1 MGEVRSAQS
10 AASARLTLPFV
21 GGSEMAARMAEF
33 DWADSPLGPVSG
45 WSSSL
50 RTAVGICLSSRYPMV
65 IWWGADLVLLYNDAW
80 IPILG
85 PEKHPAL
92 GLPGRQVWPE
102 MWHIIGSELHS
113 VLQTGEATFSDDQ
126 LLPARR
132 FGYLEEAYFTYS
144 YSAVHDETGAVGG
157 AFTAVTETTP
167 RVLSERR
174 LRSLRTL
181 SEATARAASGRDA
194 TLDTVA
200 AAGLAALA
208 DNRADVPFAAVYAR
222 RPGEFTASL
231 VASMGLAQ
239 PSALP
244 SPVAEPTAPWWH
256 QGASAMRSQAL
267 LPQWAGAVLPGSNPV
282 GDAPPATT
290 VMLSIQPGD
299 DDIAGIVLVA
309 GVTPYRQLDE
319 EFSGYLGLVAAQL
332 SRAVGDARVATA
344 ERQAR
349 QREATASRFAAVLAR
364 SSTPTELLAA
374 AASHIGAAFP
384 GAAIRIA
391 QWDAN
396 IKPVAVLAFPPAVHG
411 ADPSEELAAAL
422 EIARNRSA
430 TSVLTVNTDQAT
442 TVLAAPLGAHAA
454 IAMELPV
461 NSARSE
467 DRDLFG
473 LLSSHLGQALVI
485 VREFEQHRAAAIT
498 LQDAILGPTEL
509 PHGFAV
515 RYTPAVEP
523 FEVGGDWYDLV
534 PLDGDC
540 IGIVVGDCVGRGLP
554 AAAAM
559 GQLRSAAQALLL
571 RTGDPAQ
578 TLDSLDRFARR
589 VPAAVGTTVFCA
601 VIDQAAST
609 IRYSSAGHPPPIVV
623 GPGTVRSRLER
634 APGLPLAVAEPQ
646 PRPEAVAGLA
656 AGATLLLYTDGLI
669 ERRHE
674 SLTDGIER
682 AAAVLADCAEM
693 HPEEVADQL
702 MTALAPHTGYDDDV
716 AVLLYRHRPEPL
728 RVRVTA
734 EPAALATVRTRL
746 RRWLPAAGV
755 DPGTAANILL
765 TVGEAASNAT
775 EHAGAGV
782 RHRVVLTVSA
792 SVDNEGLQLS
802 VSDNGCW
809 KPPPESPGN
818 RGHGLRVIEAL
829 LDQVHLTTTEHGTTV
844 DMLKELR

>member
-1 MGEVRSAQS
+1 MGEARSAES
-10 AASARLTLPFV
+10 AAAARLTPPFV
-21 GGSEMAARMAEF
+21 GSSEMAARMAAF

-45 WSSSL
+45 WSPSL

-65 IWWGADLVLLYNDAW
+65 IWWGAELVLLYNDAW
-80 IPILG
+80 VPILG

-102 MWHIIGSELHS
+102 MWHITGSQLHS
-113 VLQTGEATFSDDQ
+113 VLQTGEATFSDNQ

-144 YSAVHDETGAVGG
+144 YSAVHEETGAVGG

-174 LRSLRTL
+174 LRSLKTL
-181 SEATARAASGRDA
+181 SEATALAAIRADA

-200 AAGLAALA
+200 AAGLAALG

-222 RPGEFTASL
+222 RPGESTARL
-231 VASMGLAQ
+231 VGSMGLTE
-239 PSALP
+239 PSTLP
-244 SPVAEPTAPWWH
+244 SPVAEPTAPWWRP
-256 QGASAMRSQAL
+256 GASVMRSQAL
-267 LPQWAGAVLPGSNPV
+267 LPQWADAVLPGANPV
-282 GDAPPATT
+282 GDAPPATA
-290 VMLSIQPGD
+290 VILSIQPGD
-299 DDIAGIVLVA
+299 DVAGLVLVA

-319 EFSGYLGLVAAQL
+319 EFSDYLSLVAAQL
-332 SRAVGDARVATA
+332 SRAVGDARVVTA
-344 ERQAR
+344 DREAR
-349 QREATASRFAAVLAR
+349 QRDATLSRFAAVLAR

-374 AASHIGAAFP
+374 AASHIGGAFP
-384 GAAIRIA
+384 GAKVRIA
-391 QWDAN
+391 QWDAHAGQ
-396 IKPVAVLAFPPAVHG
+396 PAVLAFPPTVDGDDA
-411 ADPSEELAAAL
+411 AEEVTAAL
-422 EIARNRSA
+422 EVVRNRPA
-430 TSVLTVNTDQAT
+430 TSVLTVNTDQGT

-454 IAMELPV
+454 VAMELPV
-461 NSARSE
+461 SFSRSE

-473 LLSSHLGQALVI
+473 LLGSHLRQALVI
-485 VREFEQHRAAAIT
+485 AREFEQHRAAAIT

-601 VIDQAAST
+601 VVDQAAST

-623 GPGTVRSRLER
+623 GPGMSRTRLER
-634 APGLPLAVAEPQ
+634 APGLPLAVADPQ

-674 SLTDGIER
+674 SLTEGIER
-682 AAAVLADCAEM
+682 AAAVLASCAEM

-702 MTALAPHTGYDDDV
+702 MTALAPPTGYDDDV

-728 RVRVTA
+728 SVQVAA
-734 EPAALATVRTRL
+734 EPAALATVRTEL

-755 DPGTAANILL
+755 DAGTAANILL

-775 EHAGAGV
+775 EHAPTGV

-792 SVDNEGLQLS
+792 SVDHEGLQLS

-809 KPPPESPGN
+809 KPPPEAPGN
-818 RGHGLRVIEAL
+818 RGHGLRIIEAL

>member
-1 MGEVRSAQS
+1 MGEARSAES

-21 GGSEMAARMAEF
+21 GGSEMAARMAAF

-45 WSSSL
+45 WPPSL

-65 IWWGADLVLLYNDAW
+65 IWWGAELVLLYNDAW
-80 IPILG
+80 VPILG
-85 PEKHPAL
+85 PDKHPAL

-102 MWHIIGSELHS
+102 MWHIIGRQLHS
-113 VLQTGEATFSDDQ
+113 VLQTGRATFSDDQ

-144 YSAVHDETGAVGG
+144 YSAVHDETGAVSG
-157 AFTAVTETTP
+157 AFTAITETTP

-174 LRSLRTL
+174 LRSLRAL
-181 SEATARAASGRDA
+181 SDATALAASRIDA
-194 TLDTVA
+194 TLQTVA
-200 AAGLAALA
+200 AAGLAALG

-222 RPGEFTASL
+222 TRGEPAARL
-231 VASMGLAQ
+231 VSSMGLAE
-239 PSALP
+239 PAALP

-256 QGASAMRSQAL
+256 PAGSGMRSQAL
-267 LPQWAGAVLPGSNPV
+267 LPEWAAAVLPGANPV
-282 GDAPPATT
+282 GDEPPATA
-290 VMLSIQPGD
+290 VILSIQSGD
-299 DDIAGIVLVA
+299 DDIAGVVLIA

-319 EFSGYLGLVAAQL
+319 DFSGYLSLVAAQL
-332 SRAVGDARVATA
+332 GRAVSDARGATA
-344 ERQAR
+344 EREAR
-349 QREATASRFAAVLAR
+349 QRDATLSRFAAVLAR

-374 AASHIGAAFP
+374 AAAHIGGAFP
-384 GAAIRIA
+384 GAKVRIA
-391 QWDAN
+391 QWDAHT
-396 IKPVAVLAFPPAVHG
+396 KRPAVLAFPPADDDG
-411 ADPSEELAAAL
+411 SEELAAAL
-422 EIARNRSA
+422 GVARNRSA
-430 TSVLTVNTDQAT
+430 TSVLTVDTDQAT

-454 IAMELPV
+454 VAMELPV
-461 NSARSE
+461 RSARSE

-473 LLSSHLGQALVI
+473 LLAGHLGQALVI
-485 VREFEQHRAAAIT
+485 AREFEQHRAAAIT

-571 RTGDPAQ
+571 RTGDPAE

-623 GPGTVRSRLER
+623 GPGTVRTRLER
-634 APGLPLAVAEPQ
+634 APGLPLAVADRQ

-674 SLTDGIER
+674 SLTAGIER
-682 AAAVLADCAEM
+682 AAAVLATCAEI

-702 MTALAPHTGYDDDV
+702 MTTLAPPTGYDDDV

-728 RVRVTA
+728 SVRVAA
-734 EPAALATVRTRL
+734 EPAALATVRTEL

-755 DPGTAANILL
+755 DAGTAANILL

-775 EHAGAGV
+775 EHAPAGV

-792 SVDNEGLQLS
+792 SVDHDGLQLS

-829 LDQVHLTTTEHGTTV
+829 LDRVHLTSTDHGTTV